1 MSSLTSR
8 TAWALVPLLLL
19 VQPPVAPAAE
29 TAAAPRII
37 MIHGGTLEERIYL
50 TDWKQNLEFLL
61 DLSLTDGSYAT
72 SEDSLT
78 APRFE
83 MALYWGNDYWDRVAR
98 DTAELRR
105 LDPTDGS
112 PARIV
117 LGGLP
122 RVTYPGS
129 NHPRVIGATAMRI
142 LRERG
147 FPME

>member
-1 MSSLTSR
+1 
-8 TAWALVPLLLL
+8 LLLL
-19 VQPPVAPAAE
+19 AGQPDLAPATDVAG
-29 TAAAPRII
+29 ASAAPRII
-37 MIHGGTLEERIYL
+37 MVHGGTLAERIYL

-61 DLSLTDGSYAT
+61 DLSLTEGSFAT

-83 MALYWGNDYWDRVAR
+83 MSLFWGNDQWDRIAR
-98 DTAELRR
+98 DTALLRR
-105 LDPTDGS
+105 LDSADGS